1 MPSLPAASPSD
12 AAPPEITTSR
22 TPRPI
27 IEPTI
32 QFGTGD
38 SEANIDQQNQAETA
52 ATTVP
57 QGADLSDCEPPPP
70 LASLDDTEI
79 PLKPT
84 KPSIDLR
91 AIGLYAFAFLT
102 ISVASGTVYGWPS
115 LRRQLLK
122 EEGSTLDEASF
133 GVIYTCGS
141 WATQAC
147 RFFFGLARDYEKGG
161 TKRTTCASL
170 LCVAAGAFGIAMSGP
185 NDKVALSVSMFFMGM
200 GSGTQLCLQPVAG
213 MFSNDIQ
220 GLLISTLSGA
230 FQLAG
235 LVFVAL
241 TAATTDRRAAF
252 GTFAILML
260 VLTIVA
266 AVILPFGN
274 FTRTLPKETGT
285 QEFSVVHDDL
295 PLLEQRSNDENKVCR
310 DSTDDVLVDRSDN
323 DVTGNDVTAVADT
336 IADCRRNIGDNA
348 QHLDKPV
355 AVILRTAEYIL
366 LLVWFSVSL
375 VPLQYYIGTIGFQ
388 LDQRGDENGRF
399 TTMFSIIYAAS
410 AGVAPFLGK
419 FADVTGL
426 GISQGLATIYVALSL
441 FMLAS
446 TTISLEVQA
455 VGMGFY
461 SVGRMMIFGTYFTN
475 VGKRFGYKNYG
486 TLSGLGLLTS
496 GIVSLLQYPLIATA
510 TNGYHSAVDVGCGVA
525 MVALL
530 PYCLWL
536 AMVER
541 RNNS

>member
-12 AAPPEITTSR
+12 AAPPEITTST

-32 QFGTGD
+32 QYGTGD
-38 SEANIDQQNQAETA
+38 SEANIDEQNRAETA

-57 QGADLSDCEPPPP
+57 QGAGLSDCEPPPPP

-122 EEGSTLDEASF
+122 EEGSNLDEASF

-241 TAATTDRRAAF
+241 TA
-252 GTFAILML
+252 
-260 VLTIVA
+260 
-266 AVILPFGN
+266 GN
-274 FTRTLPKETGT
+274 YGPKSSKETET
-285 QEFSVVHDDL
+285 QELSIVDDDL
-295 PLLEQRSNDENKVCR
+295 PSLVQRSNDENKVCH

>member
-1 MPSLPAASPSD
+1 MSSLPAAASSSD
-12 AAPPEITTSR
+12 AAPTTTSVSTAT
-22 TPRPI
+22 TPR

-32 QFGTGD
+32 QYGAADG
-38 SEANIDQQNQAETA
+38 EANVLER
-52 ATTVP
+52 
-57 QGADLSDCEPPPP
+57 QGVDLSDCEPPP
-70 LASLDDTEI
+70 SLEEKEHA
-79 PLKPT
+79 LKT
-84 KPSIDLR
+84 IKADIDLR
-91 AIGLYAFAFLT
+91 AMGLFAFAFLT

-115 LRRQLLK
+115 LRRHLLK
-122 EEGSTLDEASF
+122 EEGSTLDESSF
-133 GVIYTCGS
+133 GIIYTCGS

-185 NDKVALSVSMFFMGM
+185 NDKVALSISMFFMGM

-213 MFSNDIQ
+213 MFPDNVQ

-252 GTFAILML
+252 TTFALLIIILT
-260 VLTIVA
+260 VVA
-266 AVILPFGN
+266 AVILPYGN
-274 FTRTLPKETGT
+274 FASTPTKET
-285 QEFSVVHDDL
+285 EIEEMISIVHDDQQS
-295 PLLEQRSNDENKVCR
+295 LEQRQTNIANDECR
-310 DSTDDVLVDRSDN
+310 DLTGEKLMDPRDDGLADN
-323 DVTGNDVTAVADT
+323 DIAAHDT
-336 IADCRRNIGDNA
+336 IADCRGTIGGIA
-348 QHLDKPV
+348 PHQDKPV
-355 AVILRTAEYIL
+355 AAILRTAEYIL
-366 LLVWFSVSL
+366 LLVWFSISL

-419 FADVTGL
+419 LADVAGL
-426 GISQGLATIYVALSL
+426 GISQGLSSIFVAISL

-446 TTISLEVQA
+446 TTISLEVHA

-461 SVGRMMIFGTYFTN
+461 GVGRMMIFGTYFTN
-475 VGKRFGYKNYG
+475 VGKRFGYKSYG
-486 TLSGLGLLTS
+486 ALSGLGLLTS

-510 TNGYHSAVDVGCGVA
+510 TNGYHSAVDVGCGVV

-536 AMVER
+536 ATVER